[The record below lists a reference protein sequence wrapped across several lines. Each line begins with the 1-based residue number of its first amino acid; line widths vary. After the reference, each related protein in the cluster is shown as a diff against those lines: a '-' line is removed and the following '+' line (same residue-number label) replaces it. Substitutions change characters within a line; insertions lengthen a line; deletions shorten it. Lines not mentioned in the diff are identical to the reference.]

1 MGNKGFICKECIT
14 AMQKIISKEMNISK
28 GAGTEASKGTVE
40 GASKNNSIF
49 KAAKNACGAKGA
61 GAGNDGKIRVEEA
74 SKDKSIFKTAKKE
87 DVGKAPS
94 VRVTRRKKN

>member
-14 AMQKIISKEMNISK
+14 AMQKIISEEMNISK
-28 GAGTEASKGTVE
+28 GAGTEASKGAVE

-49 KAAKNACGAKGA
+49 KAAINACAAKGA
-61 GAGNDGKIRVEEA
+61 GAENDGKIAVEEA
-74 SKDKSIFKTAKKE
+74 LKNKSIFKAAKQA